1 MYNKLFA
8 RVYGWMFIGLMIT
21 FATAYYVSTSETMIQ
36 NIFSTSLYWII
47 FILEF
52 ALVVFLSSR
61 AMKMQYSTAAI
72 VFCFY
77 SFVTGLTFSVFFLM
91 FTMGSILFIFALT
104 AILFGLFSILGF
116 FTNIDLSK
124 YSTFIFMG
132 LIGIIIA
139 SLVNIFIG
147 NTTLELIISWVTVGL
162 FVGMTAYDVQKIK
175 RFSDYGVNQNNM
187 AIIGALE
194 LYLDFIN
201 IFISLLRIF
210 GNSKD

>member
-1 MYNKLFA
+1 MYNKIFA
-8 RVYGWMFIGLMIT
+8 KIYGWMFIGLMIT
-21 FATAYYVSTSETMIQ
+21 FATAYYVSTSETMIE

-52 ALVVFLSSR
+52 ILVIFLSSR

-72 VFCFY
+72 VFCLY

-104 AILFGLFSILGF
+104 AIIFGLFSILGF
-116 FTNIDLSK
+116 FTKIDLSK
-124 YSTFIFMG
+124 YSTFLFMG
-132 LIGIIIA
+132 LIGIVIA
-139 SLVNIFIG
+139 SLVNIFMG

-162 FVGMTAYDVQKIK
+162 FIGLTAYDTQKIK
-175 RFSDYGVNQNNM
+175 RLSDYGVNQNNI
-187 AIIGALE
+187 AIVGALE

-201 IFISLLRIF
+201 IFISLLRLF

>member
-1 MYNKLFA
+1 MYNKIFA
-8 RVYGWMFIGLMIT
+8 KIYGWMFIGLMIT
-21 FATAYYVSTSETMIQ
+21 FATAYYVSTSETMIE

-52 ALVVFLSSR
+52 ILVIFLSSR

-72 VFCFY
+72 VFCLY

-104 AILFGLFSILGF
+104 AIIFGVFSILGF
-116 FTNIDLSK
+116 FTKIDLSK
-124 YSTFIFMG
+124 YSTFLFMG
-132 LIGIIIA
+132 LIGIVIA
-139 SLVNIFIG
+139 SLVNIFMG

-162 FVGMTAYDVQKIK
+162 FIGLTAYDTQKIK
-175 RFSDYGVNQNNM
+175 RLSDYGVNQNNI
-187 AIIGALE
+187 AIVGALE

-201 IFISLLRIF
+201 IFISLLRLF

>member
-1 MYNKLFA
+1 MYNKIFA
-8 RVYGWMFIGLMIT
+8 KIYGWMFIGLMIT
-21 FATAYYVSTSETMIQ
+21 FATAYYVSTSETMIE

-52 ALVVFLSSR
+52 ILVIFLSSR

-72 VFCFY
+72 VFCLY

-104 AILFGLFSILGF
+104 AIIFGVFSILGF
-116 FTNIDLSK
+116 FTKIDLSK
-124 YSTFIFMG
+124 YSTFLFMG
-132 LIGIIIA
+132 LIGIVIA
-139 SLVNIFIG
+139 SLVNIFMG

-162 FVGMTAYDVQKIK
+162 FIGMTAYDTQKIK
-175 RFSDYGVNQNNM
+175 RLSDYGVNQNNI
-187 AIIGALE
+187 AIVGALE

-201 IFISLLRIF
+201 IFISLLRLF

>member
-8 RVYGWMFIGLMIT
+8 KVYGWMFIGLMIT
-21 FATAYYVSTSETMIQ
+21 FSTAYYVSNSETMIQ

-72 VFCFY
+72 VFCLY

-91 FTMGSILFIFALT
+91 FTMESILFIFALT
-104 AILFGLFSILGF
+104 AIIFGIFSLLGF
-116 FTNIDLSK
+116 LTNIDLSK
-124 YSTFIFMG
+124 YSTILFMG
-132 LIGIIIA
+132 LIGIIIS

-175 RFSDYGVNQNNM
+175 RLLDYGVNQNNM
-187 AIIGALE
+187 AIVGALE

>member
-8 RVYGWMFIGLMIT
+8 KVYGWMFIGLMIT
-21 FATAYYVSTSETMIQ
+21 FSTAYYVSNSETMIQ

-72 VFCFY
+72 VFCLY

-91 FTMGSILFIFALT
+91 FTMESILFIFALT
-104 AILFGLFSILGF
+104 AIIFGIFSLLGF
-116 FTNIDLSK
+116 LTNIDLSK
-124 YSTFIFMG
+124 YSTILFMG

-147 NTTLELIISWVTVGL
+147 NTTLELIISWITVGL

-175 RFSDYGVNQNNM
+175 RLLDYGVNQNNM
-187 AIIGALE
+187 AIVGALE

>member
-8 RVYGWMFIGLMIT
+8 KVFGWMFIGLMIT
-21 FATAYYVSTSETMIQ
+21 FSTAYYVSNSETMIQ

-72 VFCFY
+72 VFCLY

-91 FTMGSILFIFALT
+91 FTMESILFIFALT
-104 AILFGLFSILGF
+104 AIIFGIFSLLGF
-116 FTNIDLSK
+116 LTNIDLSK
-124 YSTFIFMG
+124 YSTILFMG

-175 RFSDYGVNQNNM
+175 RLLDYGVNQNNM
-187 AIIGALE
+187 AIVGALE